1 MTLETDDKTYN
12 IEETL
17 LTCEKESIPMIL
29 DYHHY
34 MANRG
39 EGELS
44 CYLQRIFNTREAS
57 KRVPKVHLSSPR
69 SEKMF
74 RSHADF
80 VSLDFILPF
89 LKMAKELNQDFDVMI
104 EAKQKNLTMHRCI
117 EELTSIRGVK
127 RLTSSVVEW

>member
-44 CYLQRIFNTREAS
+44 CYLQRIFNTRKLQS
-57 KRVPKVHLSSPR
+57 VYQKSIFHRRGPKKRFVHMLILFRWILFSLS
-69 SEKMF
+69 
-74 RSHADF
+74 
-80 VSLDFILPF
+80 
-89 LKMAKELNQDFDVMI
+89 
-104 EAKQKNLTMHRCI
+104 
-117 EELTSIRGVK
+117 
-127 RLTSSVVEW
+127 